1 MGNSTAILGRGTGEH
16 GHDCDFPPRLT
27 TWPGTLHKLLQNI
40 FKVQDKKKCILRAV
54 LNQLRRNLPFG
65 FIKRLIKNIE
75 KFSSL
80 FIFFP
85 KKNSEVP

>member
-1 MGNSTAILGRGTGEH
+1 MAV
-16 GHDCDFPPRLT
+16 PPR
-27 TWPGTLHKLLQNI
+27 PGSDLAGNPHKLLQNI
-40 FKVQDKKKCILRAV
+40 FKVEDKKKHILRAV

-65 FIKRLIKNIE
+65 FIKRLIKNTE
-75 KFSSL
+75 KFSSP